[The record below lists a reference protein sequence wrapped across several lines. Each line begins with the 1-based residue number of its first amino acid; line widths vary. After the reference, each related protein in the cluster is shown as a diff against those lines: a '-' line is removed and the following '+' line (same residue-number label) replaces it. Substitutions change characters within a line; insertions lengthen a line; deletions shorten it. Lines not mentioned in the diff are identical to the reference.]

1 MAAKDKAVI
10 VDKAPFFM
18 PKLWDTFCRQQNQ
31 GLDSLTCLSHNAAF
45 VGYDA
50 RLDAKTSVRGQAGS
64 SVILAMTTRI
74 PLYASTDRASI
85 GAMSFLSGTID
96 AR

>member
-1 MAAKDKAVI
+1 MSSGKFPWAAHGNTAGH
-10 VDKAPFFM
+10 PS
-18 PKLWDTFCRQQNQ
+18 QN
-31 GLDSLTCLSHNAAF
+31 LPF

-50 RLDAKTSVRGQAGS
+50 RLDAKTSERGQAGS
-64 SVILAMTTRI
+64 SVILAMTTSI
-74 PLYASTDRASI
+74 PLYESTDRASI

>member
-1 MAAKDKAVI
+1 MQLYVRLYRI
-10 VDKAPFFM
+10 TQHE
-18 PKLWDTFCRQQNQ
+18 TFAGNLSNVAGAGLSQN
-31 GLDSLTCLSHNAAF
+31 LPF

-50 RLDAKTSVRGQAGS
+50 RLDATTSQRGQAGS
-64 SVILAMTTRI
+64 SVILARTPRI

-85 GAMSFLSGTID
+85 GAMSVRSGTID

>member
-1 MAAKDKAVI
+1 MGISTLACGLGYSTLRRK
-10 VDKAPFFM
+10 M
-18 PKLWDTFCRQQNQ
+18 PHVHLVPLN
-31 GLDSLTCLSHNAAF
+31 
-45 VGYDA
+45 VGYDS
-50 RLDAKTSVRGQAGS
+50 RLDAKTSERGQAGS

-74 PLYASTDRASI
+74 PLYESTDRAYI

>member
-1 MAAKDKAVI
+1 MS
-10 VDKAPFFM
+10 
-18 PKLWDTFCRQQNQ
+18 QN
-31 GLDSLTCLSHNAAF
+31 LPF

-50 RLDAKTSVRGQAGS
+50 RLDAKTSERGQAGS

-74 PLYASTDRASI
+74 PLYESTDRAYI

>member
-1 MAAKDKAVI
+1 MSTGKFLWAAH
-10 VDKAPFFM
+10 
-18 PKLWDTFCRQQNQ
+18 
-31 GLDSLTCLSHNAAF
+31 GNAAGLPSQNLPF

-50 RLDAKTSVRGQAGS
+50 RLDAKTSERGQAGS
-64 SVILAMTTRI
+64 SVILARTPRI

-85 GAMSFLSGTID
+85 GAMSVRSGTID